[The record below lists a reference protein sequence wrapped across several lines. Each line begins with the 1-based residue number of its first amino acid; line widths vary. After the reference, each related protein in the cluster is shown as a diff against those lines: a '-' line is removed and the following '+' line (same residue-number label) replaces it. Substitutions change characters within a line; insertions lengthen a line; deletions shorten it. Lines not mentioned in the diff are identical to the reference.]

1 MELIRKGYTA
11 HMVLL
16 ATLMVSTFGF
26 SQTGDNSDLQSW
38 NTLGLEYEPN
48 KKWSFGL
55 EQQLRLD
62 ENISEISEYFT
73 QLETKYA
80 ITKKFDIGLGLRYI
94 RENDNEGNVQGYEN
108 HFRFNVDASYKHKIN
123 NLELKYRLRY
133 QNKNELG
140 IGTSEGDYAKQYLR
154 LKAAV
159 EYDFDNWKLDPN
171 FSAEIF
177 NRFENEDADQ
187 YNKYRLTFGT
197 DYKIKNFGKLGL
209 YYRFEE
215 SINVDIPETT
225 HIIGFNYTYT
235 IKNKKK

>member
-1 MELIRKGYTA
+1 MKYTIFKIQCLIALSSFLLSTLNGY
-11 HMVLL
+11 
-16 ATLMVSTFGF
+16 
-26 SQTGDNSDLQSW
+26 SQSEDTSDLESW
-38 NTLGLEYEPN
+38 NSLGLEYKLN

-55 EQQLRLD
+55 EEQLRLD

-123 NLELKYRLRY
+123 DFTLKYRLRY

-140 IGTSEGDYAKQYLR
+140 VSSSDGDYAKQYLR

-159 EYDFDNWKLDPN
+159 AYNFKNWKLDPK

-177 NRFENEDADQ
+177 NRFENGDVDQ
-187 YNKYRLTFGT
+187 YNKYRLTLGT
-197 DYKIKNFGKLGL
+197 DYKIKNFGKLGIF
-209 YYRFEE
+209 YRIEKG
-215 SINVDIPETT
+215 INVDIPETT
-225 HIIGFNYTYT
+225 NIIGLKYTYT
-235 IKNKKK
+235 IKNK